1 LRAIHVGR
9 FRGGL
14 SVIAAGALAVPFV
27 VAVAAAPVAAAAGTT
42 ITVDEVMETAT
53 FSPAGPGG
61 VPLGNST
68 ITSVT
73 NNDGKCS
80 LREAIEAANT
90 NTKVDSC
97 PAGTPGR
104 DTIVIPAG
112 TYEAW
117 DNFFVAEP
125 IDFVGAN
132 VGKAGYDPSRGPE
145 SIIQLR
151 FNPFWLAQ
159 IGLFWLNGTGSIG
172 IGGAGSTFDGLVM
185 EGTPES
191 PCGPSGVSPIPCEA
205 TAIVLPAQ
213 GAQNVTAPGYQVRN
227 SIVRDFSEGMY
238 LGGTGGIVERNLFLS
253 NDRFL
258 GAGASAAAGVDVY
271 SDQVYPTANTT
282 IQDNRF
288 DQPKRAGIDLEG
300 LESGQVIQRNVI
312 STVENLAATN
322 AMILFGTQNI
332 TVFDNLVA
340 DTSPPPVTRRGIVIA
355 NSQNLHLTG
364 NTIVGNLYGI
374 RVGNFAPA
382 FPVVSGVVIE
392 NNRIYS
398 NVHGLSVAM
407 AEAIPPGAIVANPG
421 NWWGSNGGPGST
433 GARPGAPNPV
443 NDVILTNTDGTVV
456 PNTGQVVINDWL
468 RLTCTVANPSITV
481 GQSTDATG
489 AVLGMPVVNQP
500 LFTSFAQPVMD
511 GSVTGGIGTVA
522 GFGALPSNGV
532 LGGQV
537 LGGATLTGSFTATAA
552 GTGSVDVALD
562 SEQVSCPITVAAAPT
577 TPPTEPPTTAP
588 TTTPSVAP
596 TMPATLPPTGSGS
609 GAPLYLGIVLFVLG
623 AFVVTV
629 TTRRRAT
636 RS

>member
-1 LRAIHVGR
+1 
-9 FRGGL
+9 
-14 SVIAAGALAVPFV
+14 VPFV
-27 VAVAAAPVAAAAGTT
+27 VAVAAAPVAAAGTT
-42 ITVDEVMETAT
+42 ITVDETAESAT
-53 FSPAGPGG
+53 FTPAGPGG
-61 VPLGNST
+61 LPLGDST
-68 ITSVT
+68 ITDVS
-73 NNDGKCS
+73 NHNGQCS

-97 PAGTPGR
+97 PAGVAGR
-104 DTIVIPAG
+104 DTIVLPAG
-112 TYEAW
+112 TYAAW

-132 VGKAGYDPSRGPE
+132 AGKAGYDPSRGPE

-185 EGTPES
+185 EGTPET
-191 PCGPSGVSPIPCEA
+191 PCGPSGQSAGGQVPCEA
-205 TAIVLPAQ
+205 TAVVLPAQ

-227 SIVRDFSEGMY
+227 SIVRDFSEGLY
-238 LGGTGGIVERNLFLS
+238 LGGTGGVVERNLFLG

-258 GAGASAAAGVDVY
+258 GAGATAAAGVDVY

-300 LESGQVIQRNVI
+300 LETGQIIQRNVI
-312 STVENLAATN
+312 STVENLAAAN

-332 TVFDNLVA
+332 TVFDNLVI

-382 FPVVSGVVIE
+382 FPVVNGVLVE
-392 NNRIYS
+392 NNRIYG

-407 AEAIPPGAIVANPG
+407 ADAIPPGAIVANPG
-421 NWWGSNGGPGST
+421 NWWGANGGPGST

-443 NDVILTNTDGTVV
+443 NDVVLTNTDGTVV

-468 RLTCTVANPSITV
+468 RLTCTAANSDVSV
-481 GQSTDATG
+481 GQSTDVTG

-511 GSVTGGIGTVA
+511 AAVTGGIGTVT

-537 LGGATLTGSFTATAA
+537 LAGATLTGTFAATAA
-552 GTGSVDVALD
+552 GAGSVDVALD
-562 SEQVSCPITVAAAPT
+562 SEQVPCTFAVSAAPT
-577 TPPTEPPTTAP
+577 TPPTTEPPTTPPTAAP
-588 TTTPSVAP
+588 TTSPSVAP
-596 TMPATLPPTGSGS
+596 TMPATLPPTGSNS
-609 GAPLYLGIVLFVLG
+609 RTPLYVGVVLFILG
-623 AFVVTV
+623 ALILTIA
-629 TTRRRAT
+629 TRRRER